1 MKEFREFI
9 REFIKE
15 FNTDKSIEDIVTFFV
30 DNEWFDEKLTLK
42 QGKIL
47 LSDSQAKRFSMELA
61 AFLGGTQETLYEQFK
76 RRFPETD
83 RRFHKF
89 LNELNGEN
97 KKTKKKRSKKEQNAG
112 KIQIASMI
120 DEETQYHIIDFMLYR
135 LEKDLFLYKDS
146 DLEELISHATFDL
159 TKAHGDIFT
168 FFLAWMRLNYK
179 TAYQKDYTLNKRYT
193 MDIQSQAYDFD
204 DYIQLVYYLFVE
216 EYIEDNE
223 MFQKAAESKNY
234 TDTWLYL
241 ALHFVR
247 PLRLTDMERIYHPHL
262 PYPAEE
268 VLERIKNGTFTNN
281 DAKGVLLSVTKNM
294 SWLPLTPNKT
304 KDTSN
309 VVPIVFDI
317 PVSCEVMIG
326 KLFALA
332 QAHRDIIGKPKEP
345 IIRKIST
352 YQEITRYMGEEIGEL
367 FLYNDFRSI
376 SATKSFLQDVCMV
389 ADEDIPD
396 VTGGFR
402 VKGYYLAALARS
414 HKGTY
419 GEFARTTFEYLK
431 DAKLSKLTPEFVAFE
446 MLERGVFS
454 FMSSLLLKMA
464 LGDDFERL
472 SPKNQTKIIKTMDLS
487 PKEIET
493 IVTVVDNHRV
503 AARKAIKDLI
513 TEDIDVLTVIHRIS
527 SGEAFSK
534 QHGCPCLMTAL
545 RKPCPYSKKRLCSA
559 CEYGLATRTTF
570 FEMASEYNRLKG
582 LYLSADTPLEKAKYK
597 NILGNVVI
605 TKIDEMLEA
614 IKELYGEEVFNDYET
629 LIKENT

>member
-1 MKEFREFI
+1 MKEFK
-9 REFIKE
+9 EFIKE
-15 FNTDKSIEDIVTFFV
+15 FDTDKSIEDIVTFFV
-30 DNEWFDEKLTLK
+30 DNEWFGEKPTLL

-47 LSDSQAKRFSMELA
+47 LTDSQAERFSMELTS
-61 AFLGGTQETLYEQFK
+61 FLGGTLETLYEHFK
-76 RRFPETD
+76 KRFPETD

-89 LNELNGEN
+89 LNELNEEN
-97 KKTKKKRSKKEQNAG
+97 KKVKKKEQN
-112 KIQIASMI
+112 KDKKQIEFMV
-120 DEETQYHIIDFMLYR
+120 DEETKYHIIDFMLYR
-135 LEKDLFLYKDS
+135 LEKDLFFYKDS
-146 DLEELISHATFDL
+146 ELETLISHATFDL
-159 TKAHGDIFT
+159 TKTYGDIFT

-179 TAYQKDYTLNKRYT
+179 TTYQKDYVMSKRYT

-204 DYIQLVYYLFVE
+204 DYIELVYYLFAE

-241 ALHFVR
+241 ALHFIR
-247 PLRLTDMERIYHPHL
+247 PLRLTDMERIYHPRL
-262 PYPAEE
+262 PYPPEE

-281 DAKGVLLSVTKNM
+281 DAKGVLLSITKNM

-317 PVSCEVMIG
+317 PLSCETLFG

-352 YQEITRYMGEEIGEL
+352 YQEITRYMGEEFGEL

-396 VTGGFR
+396 AAGGFR

-419 GEFARTTFEYLK
+419 GEFAHTTFEYLK

-472 SPKNQTKIIKTMDLS
+472 SPKNQTKIIKTMDLN

-493 IVTVVDNHRV
+493 IVTVVDNHRIS
-503 AARKAIKDLI
+503 ARRTIQELI
-513 TEDIDVLTVIHRIS
+513 TDEVDVLTVIHRIS

-545 RKPCPYSKKRLCSA
+545 RKPCPYDKKRLCAA
-559 CEYGLATRTTF
+559 CGYGLATRTTL
-570 FEMASEYNRLKG
+570 FEMTSEYNRLKG
-582 LYLSADTPLEKAKYK
+582 LYFSTDNPFEKAKYK
-597 NILGNVVI
+597 NILENVVI
-605 TKIDEMLEA
+605 SKMDEMLDA
-614 IKELYGEEVFNDYET
+614 IYELYGEEVFKDYET